1 MEKTKD
7 GKIYLTTE
15 EAIALLPKGDTIH
28 TFYSTGICLVGG
40 DWDRADILQKLTE
53 VDKIEIAGKQAR
65 SMGHGLAAYNDGEN
79 LTDVVFIETDKAK
92 LDAFDPIAEME
103 NEDEADS

>member
-7 GKIYLTTE
+7 GKKYLNAE
-15 EAIALLPKGDTIH
+15 EAIALLPETELIH

-53 VDKIEIAGKQAR
+53 VDRIEIAGDSAR
-65 SMGHGLAAYNDGEN
+65 SMKHGLAAYNNGARLE
-79 LTDVVFIETDKAK
+79 DVLFIETDESK
-92 LDAFDPIAEME
+92 LDAFDPIVEME
-103 NEDEADS
+103 NEDGN

>member
-7 GKIYLTTE
+7 GKKYLNAE
-15 EAIALLPKGDTIH
+15 EAIALLPESELVH
-28 TFYSTGICLVGG
+28 TFYSIGICLVGG

-53 VDKIEIAGKQAR
+53 VDRIEIAGDLAR
-65 SMGHGLAAYNDGEN
+65 SMEHGLAAYNNGARLE
-79 LTDVVFIETDKAK
+79 DVLFIETDKAK

-103 NEDEADS
+103 NKDDSN

>member
-7 GKIYLTTE
+7 GKKYLNAE
-15 EAIALLPKGDTIH
+15 EAIALLPESEFIH
-28 TFYSTGICLVGG
+28 TFYSIGMCLVGG

-53 VDKIEIAGKQAR
+53 VDRIEIAGDLAR
-65 SMGHGLAAYNDGEN
+65 SMKHGLAAYNNGARLE
-79 LTDVVFIETDKAK
+79 DVLFIETEKAK

-103 NEDEADS
+103 NENE